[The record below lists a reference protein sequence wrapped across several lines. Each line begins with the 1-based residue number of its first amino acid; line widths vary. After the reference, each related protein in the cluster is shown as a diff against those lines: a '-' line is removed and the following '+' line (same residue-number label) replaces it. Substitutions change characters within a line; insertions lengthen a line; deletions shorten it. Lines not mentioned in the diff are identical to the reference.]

1 MAAAPAVQFLPLWG
15 RGTLRSRVE
24 GANPMTRFLRAPIL
38 IGAVL
43 VGGWILVA
51 LAAPLI
57 APFDPLRSV
66 TALASPGAAA
76 PGGGVFWM
84 GTDFLG
90 RDIFSRLIYG
100 ARPVLLLS
108 SLATLT
114 AYAVGVF
121 GGMSAGYLGGITDAA
136 LSFLS
141 NVILSF
147 PVLVIYIVV
156 IVALGASPVNVIIAV
171 TFASAPAIFR
181 IVRTLTRDLK
191 SRDFVS
197 AAILQGEPTWR
208 ILMVDILPNAAGP
221 LIVDFCLR
229 LGYTTIIIGVLG
241 FLGLGL
247 PPPAPDWGGMV
258 NEGRA
263 MAFAFPH
270 LVIFP
275 CLAISSLVLGLSL
288 LADGLKEASQAPGGG
303 R

>member
-1 MAAAPAVQFLPLWG
+1 
-15 RGTLRSRVE
+15 
-24 GANPMTRFLRAPIL
+24 MTHLLRAPIV
-38 IGAVL
+38 IGAIL

-51 LAAPLI
+51 LLAPVI
-57 APFDPLRSV
+57 APFDPLKSLV
-66 TALASPGAAA
+66 ALASPGAAA

-100 ARPVLLLS
+100 ARPVLVLS
-108 SLATLT
+108 TIATLT
-114 AYAVGVF
+114 AYAVGVC
-121 GGMSAGYLGGITDAA
+121 GGMAAGYLGGLVDAA
-136 LSFLS
+136 LSFLA

-156 IVALGASPVNVIIAV
+156 IVALGASPINVVIAV

-181 IVRTLTRDLK
+181 IVRSITADLR
-191 SRDFVS
+191 SRDFVA
-197 AAILQGEPTWR
+197 AAIIQGESLGR
-208 ILMVDILPNAAGP
+208 ILLVEILPNATGP
-221 LIVDFCLR
+221 LVVDFCLR
-229 LGYTTIIIGVLG
+229 VGYTTIIIGVLG

-263 MAFAFPH
+263 LAFAFPH

-288 LADGLKEASQAPGGG
+288 LADGLKEGAQAPGGA